1 SLSAPLRAFAQT
13 LRCSKRAIRGPNNS
27 YHLEPILPLAAIA
40 RRTPSASE
48 QSGCCCSSPVE
59 QAEHRKGSRGVS
71 RDGVR
76 ARARA
81 VVFMRAGEFGSR
93 GAALR
98 SAGDRAAFARRSDR
112 GV

>member
-1 SLSAPLRAFAQT
+1 MYRFELVVFVRV
-13 LRCSKRAIRGPNNS
+13 
-27 YHLEPILPLAAIA
+27 
-40 RRTPSASE
+40 
-48 QSGCCCSSPVE
+48 PVE

-93 GAALR
+93 GASLR
-98 SAGDRAAFARRSDR
+98 SAGDRAAFARRRDR
-112 GV
+112 GVLLFAYFLLDKQKKVRRLRFGNRNYILLASTVRANARTN